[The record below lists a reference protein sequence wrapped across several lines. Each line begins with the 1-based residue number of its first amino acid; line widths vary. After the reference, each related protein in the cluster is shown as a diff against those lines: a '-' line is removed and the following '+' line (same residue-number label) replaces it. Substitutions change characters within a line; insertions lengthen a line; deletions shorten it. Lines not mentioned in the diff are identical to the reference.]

1 MEKLVSYIRLSK
13 VELSK
18 VIFPLKQQVKT
29 AFYAVIIVVTV
40 VSLYLALIDWVMSF
54 SLKHIIG

>member
-1 MEKLVSYIRLSK
+1 MEKMISYFRLSK

-40 VSLYLALIDWVMSF
+40 VSLYLALIDWIMSI
-54 SLKHIIG
+54 SLKLILG

>member
-1 MEKLVSYIRLSK
+1 MEKMISYFRLSR

-29 AFYAVIIVVTV
+29 AFYAVLIVVTV
-40 VSLYLALIDWVMSF
+40 VSLYLALVDWIMSF
-54 SLKHIIG
+54 SLKQIIG

>member
-1 MEKLVSYIRLSK
+1 MMSYFRLSK

-29 AFYAVIIVVTV
+29 AFYAVLIVVTV
-40 VSLYLALIDWVMSF
+40 VSLYLALIDWIMSF
-54 SLKHIIG
+54 SLKQIIG

>member
-1 MEKLVSYIRLSK
+1 MHKFVTYVRLSR

-29 AFYAVIIVVTV
+29 AFYAVLIVVSV
-40 VSLYLALIDWVMSF
+40 ISLYLALIDVIMSF
-54 SLKHIIG
+54 SLKNLIG

>member
-1 MEKLVSYIRLSK
+1 MEKMMNYFRLSK
-13 VELSK
+13 AELSK

-40 VSLYLALIDWVMSF
+40 VSLYLALIDWIMSI
-54 SLKHIIG
+54 SLKLILG

>member
-1 MEKLVSYIRLSK
+1 MEKMISYFRLSK
-13 VELSK
+13 AELSK

-40 VSLYLALIDWVMSF
+40 VSLYLALIDWIMSI
-54 SLKHIIG
+54 SLKLILG

>member
-1 MEKLVSYIRLSK
+1 MEKFINYVRVSK

-29 AFYAVIIVVTV
+29 AFYAVLVVVTA
-40 VSLYLALIDWVMSF
+40 VSLYLALVDWIMSF
-54 SLKHIIG
+54 SIKHIIG

>member
-1 MEKLVSYIRLSK
+1 MEKMINYFRLSK
-13 VELSK
+13 AELSK

-40 VSLYLALIDWVMSF
+40 VSLYLALIDWIMSL
-54 SLKHIIG
+54 SLKLILG

>member
-40 VSLYLALIDWVMSF
+40 VSLYLALIDWIMQF

>member
-1 MEKLVSYIRLSK
+1 MEKIVSYFRLSK

-29 AFYAVIIVVTV
+29 AFYAVLIVVTV
-40 VSLYLALIDWVMSF
+40 VSLYLALIDWIMSF
-54 SLKHIIG
+54 SLKQIIG

>member
-40 VSLYLALIDWVMSF
+40 VSLYLALIDWIMSF

>member
-1 MEKLVSYIRLSK
+1 MEKMMSYFRLSK

-29 AFYAVIIVVTV
+29 AFYAVLIVVTV
-40 VSLYLALIDWVMSF
+40 VSLYLALIDWIMSF
-54 SLKHIIG
+54 SLKQIIG